1 LKKAS
6 RPIGEK
12 TNSEGFGG
20 NMNEGSSGNMIL
32 WFFLALFLLSCF
44 LLGKLFWP
52 FMSVIVLAAVMTGV
66 FNPVYLYLRQK
77 ASPSIASL
85 ATCTIIFVLLFV
97 PIVFSVGILSTEA
110 RELYLMGKG
119 AVLSDR
125 VQNFLQDST
134 ILDRINLVTSKY
146 GLEFTGDQLKS
157 GISQIGKVV
166 GFFLYNQASAI
177 ASNVFNFLIY
187 FFFMLLITYY
197 LFVDGNR
204 LIAFIFDLSPLPR
217 EQDEK
222 LLQKFKDIASAILI
236 GNGLGGLIQG
246 ILGGIV
252 FYLFDLQSPFLW
264 GVIMALLAFLPI
276 VGIGVVF
283 IPAAIYLFIMGRIGA
298 GIFFIVFYVV
308 LSGSIEYIVKPK
320 LVGKRVQ
327 MHTLL
332 VVLSIVGGLQLFGI
346 LGIIYGPLVVTGFLT
361 LTDIYHASYQQLVD
375 PKREL

>member
-1 LKKAS
+1 
-6 RPIGEK
+6 
-12 TNSEGFGG
+12 
-20 NMNEGSSGNMIL
+20 
-32 WFFLALFLLSCF
+32 
-44 LLGKLFWP
+44 
-52 FMSVIVLAAVMTGV
+52 MSVIILAAVITGV
-66 FNPVYLYLRQK
+66 FNPVFLYLRQK
-77 ASPSIASL
+77 TRPSIASL
-85 ATCTIIFVLLFV
+85 ATCTIIFILLFV
-97 PIVFSVGILSTEA
+97 PIVFFVGILSTEA

-125 VQNFLQDST
+125 VQSLLQDST
-134 ILDRINLVTSKY
+134 ILDRLNLVTSKY
-146 GLEFTGDQLKS
+146 GLEFSGDQLKS
-157 GISQIGKVV
+157 GISQVGKVV

-177 ASNVFNFLIY
+177 ASNVFNFFIY

-197 LFVDGNR
+197 LFIDGNR
-204 LIAFIFDLSPLPR
+204 LIAFVFDLSPLPR

-252 FYLFDLQSPFLW
+252 FYFFGLQSPFLW

-298 GIFFIVFYVV
+298 GVFFIVFYVV
-308 LSGSIEYIVKPK
+308 LSGGIEYFFKPK

-361 LTDIYHASYQQLVD
+361 LTDIYQASYQQLVD
-375 PKREL
+375 PKSVYRISH